1 MKKLILI
8 LGVISA
14 AFAANASF
22 LYWQVS
28 EGAYTETY
36 NSARLIFANDYIENW
51 GEYSAT
57 KNSGVI
63 TADGIYH
70 EYSSSKETVKVAP
83 DVAYV
88 ADIGGLTSG
97 SSYSY
102 WVELYN
108 NDTRVALSQIGHI
121 NNYVS
126 ESATDYVYADATGL
140 TTSLSEVAAVAVWH
154 SGGYTAVP
162 EPTSAVLMLFGAAF
176 LGLKRKNRSIA

>member
-8 LGVISA
+8 AGVISA
-14 AFAANASF
+14 AFAANASY

-28 EGAYTETY
+28 EGAYAETY
-36 NSARLIFANDYIENW
+36 DSAKLIFTSGNIDNW
-51 GEYSAT
+51 GEYAAKENT
-57 KNSGVI
+57 GVI
-63 TADGIYH
+63 TSDGTYH
-70 EYSSSKETVKVAP
+70 EYSTAKETVKVAS

-88 ADIGGLTSG
+88 ANIGDLTTS

-108 NDTRVALSQIGHI
+108 GDTRVALSSIGYI
-121 NNYVS
+121 NNYS
-126 ESATDYVYADATGL
+126 GTAPYVYSDAAGI

-162 EPTSAVLMLFGAAF
+162 EPTSAILMLFGAAF

>member
-8 LGVISA
+8 VGVISA
-14 AFAANASF
+14 AFAANASY

-28 EGAYTETY
+28 EGAYTDAY
-36 NSARLIFANDYIENW
+36 DSARLIFTEGDINNW
-51 GEYSAT
+51 GEYEA
-57 KNSGVI
+57 KQNSGVI
-63 TADGIYH
+63 TADGKYH
-70 EYSSSKETVKVAP
+70 EYSSSKETVNVAS
-83 DVAYV
+83 DAANVAY
-88 ADIGGLTSG
+88 IGDLTG
-97 SSYSY
+97 NSYSY

-121 NNYVS
+121 TNYQT
-126 ESATDYVYADATGL
+126 EGAPFVYANAADL
-140 TTSLSEVAAVAVWH
+140 TTTLSQVPTAAVWH

>member
-8 LGVISA
+8 VGVISA
-14 AFAANASF
+14 AFAANASY

-36 NSARLIFANDYIENW
+36 DSAKLIFANEYTDNW
-51 GEYSAT
+51 GEYEAKSNVGAYDSNGT
-57 KNSGVI
+57 YRQYQ
-63 TADGIYH
+63 TA
-70 EYSSSKETVKVAP
+70 KEKVQAIS

-88 ADIGGLTSG
+88 ADIGDLGSG
-97 SSYSY
+97 NYSY

-108 NDTRVALSQIGHI
+108 NDTRVALSQIQHI
-121 NNYVS
+121 TNYQ
-126 ESATDYVYADATGL
+126 ENGAPFVYASTDAL
-140 TTSLSEVAAVAVWH
+140 TTSLSEVATAAVWH

-176 LGLKRKNRSIA
+176 LGLKRKNRSVA